1 MRGDHYLVEACTSLH
16 VCAVVGPYR
25 RDSIEGRGRRT
36 FQGGWLVVFC
46 VKARAGHHVHCVY
59 SILHLAPLCTIIH
72 SGSGVTVLLQTR
84 PLKWSWRCR
93 TPRLPTRTM
102 PKVDSLLIATLSV
115 LNRVSA
121 TVIAVSAALDAVE
134 SEELKQPAAG
144 AAVYGPPRPPSKQH
158 PLADVTAT
166 AAPEPVAAEPHDME
180 VDGG

>member
-1 MRGDHYLVEACTSLH
+1 
-16 VCAVVGPYR
+16 
-25 RDSIEGRGRRT
+25 
-36 FQGGWLVVFC
+36 
-46 VKARAGHHVHCVY
+46 
-59 SILHLAPLCTIIH
+59 
-72 SGSGVTVLLQTR
+72 
-84 PLKWSWRCR
+84 
-93 TPRLPTRTM
+93 
-102 PKVDSLLIATLSV
+102 LSV